1 MGNKFFWLAMVL
13 PALFVLASCDD
24 EETYAEQKEKERDAI
39 AAFLGRNVNI
49 IDETG
54 DTICKVGVI
63 NKISEEQFLAQ
74 DTVTDLSRNEY
85 VLFSSSGVYMQIVR
99 RGVGEVMKPG
109 DRKRIICRFLEYNIL
124 GDSIQLRSNV
134 PYWHTNPDIM
144 DVTNTSGTFSAYFNT
159 TVNSG
164 GAMYAAYSSTS
175 VPKGW
180 LVPLSYIKVGRQFSE
195 DQISKVR
202 LIVPHSEGHANAT
215 SSVYP
220 CFYEITYQEMRD

>member
-85 VLFSSSGVYMQIVR
+85 VLFSSSGVYMQIVLLHS
-99 RGVGEVMKPG
+99 K
-109 DRKRIICRFLEYNIL
+109 K
-124 GDSIQLRSNV
+124 
-134 PYWHTNPDIM
+134 T
-144 DVTNTSGTFSAYFNT
+144 
-159 TVNSG
+159 
-164 GAMYAAYSSTS
+164 
-175 VPKGW
+175 K
-180 LVPLSYIKVGRQFSE
+180 
-195 DQISKVR
+195 QI
-202 LIVPHSEGHANAT
+202 
-215 SSVYP
+215 
-220 CFYEITYQEMRD
+220 